1 MAYSVYTPSCIGRR
15 MFAGIQQTSVSLS
28 HHPPPPPRE
37 VHFWYLHP
45 EEVQDRTLIDAY
57 KGLLSSEE
65 YAQISQLEGKQIK
78 KQALLARVLVRTT
91 LAKYTDGKVN
101 PKLLMF
107 SKNMFGKPELVWPCD
122 ISYGNEWKLPP
133 LCFNIAHT
141 SSLICCGVTTKS
153 SVGID
158 VEEKTRRTNTNILAF
173 AKRWFSSPEIAWLDA
188 FTDPEEQRQKFI
200 QLWTLKEAYVKALG
214 KGISGAPLKDFSIH
228 IKHLP
233 VVNKQIEESEDAG
246 SDSVVSKIDL
256 EVSKKSGAMRTNW
269 QFLLF
274 QPTNLHYASVCIGQ
288 DENHLHEDEMS
299 QMSSCCYLKVHAWKT
314 VPLVKDESQSVK
326 ETIIASTNARSF

>member
-107 SKNMFGKPELVWPCD
+107 SKNMFGKPE
-122 ISYGNEWKLPP
+122 
-133 LCFNIAHT
+133 
-141 SSLICCGVTTKS
+141 
-153 SVGID
+153 VGID

>member
-1 MAYSVYTPSCIGRR
+1 MKWHIQFIHHPALGGECLQAYSKRQFHYLTIHRRLQGR
-15 MFAGIQQTSVSLS
+15 FTFGICTRKRCKIELSLMHIKGCFHQKNMHKFLNWRESRLKNKHCLLVS
-28 HHPPPPPRE
+28 
-37 VHFWYLHP
+37 WC
-45 EEVQDRTLIDAY
+45 
-57 KGLLSSEE
+57 
-65 YAQISQLEGKQIK
+65 
-78 KQALLARVLVRTT
+78 ALLLQ
-91 LAKYTDGKVN
+91 N
-101 PKLLMF
+101 
-107 SKNMFGKPELVWPCD
+107 
-122 ISYGNEWKLPP
+122 
-133 LCFNIAHT
+133 
-141 SSLICCGVTTKS
+141 
-153 SVGID
+153 VGID